1 MSPGTSRT
9 LNSLALKAWSWLAH
23 SVLWETPGG
32 AFPAQLTDESNR
44 GVCLTHQPVSGSS
57 SIPLV
62 ILLSSLAHRSTL
74 PALLPSELTLL
85 LSGKLPLTPNS
96 CSSFNVIVSSHSAR
110 PDGQHRPLHL
120 SRGCH
125 HMLQESMVCV
135 PPPYSSLDSKA
146 STTLP
151 HPGTSASILNHPD
164 TVLPRNPQPVLIS
177 TVTHLPSGCSLTCI
191 FSASQTS
198 SPHFSPQS

>member
-9 LNSLALKAWSWLAH
+9 LNSLALKARSWLAH

-44 GVCLTHQPVSGSS
+44 GICLAHQLVSGSS

-62 ILLSSLAHRSTL
+62 ILLSSLAQRSTL
-74 PALLPSELTLL
+74 PALSPSELALL
-85 LSGKLPLTPNS
+85 LSRKLPLTPNS
-96 CSSFNVIVSSHSAR
+96 YSSFNVIVSSHSVR
-110 PDGQHRPLHL
+110 PDGRHRPLHL
-120 SRGCH
+120 SPDSH

-146 STTLP
+146 SPTLP
-151 HPGTSASILNHPD
+151 HPGTPASILNHPD
-164 TVLPRNPQPVLIS
+164 TGFPRNPQLVLTS
-177 TVTHLPSGCSLTCI
+177 TERHSPSVCSLTSF
-191 FSASQTS
+191 FSAS
-198 SPHFSPQS
+198 